1 MVEARKALTEP
12 TLLLHLCAHAG
23 NRLGK
28 RKKLL
33 EGVLTIFHKAVQ
45 RLGRFRRAKNNVH

>member
-12 TLLLHLCAHAG
+12 TLLLHLRAHAG

-28 RKKLL
+28 RKKI
-33 EGVLTIFHKAVQ
+33 T
-45 RLGRFRRAKNNVH
+45 RRGIDNLS